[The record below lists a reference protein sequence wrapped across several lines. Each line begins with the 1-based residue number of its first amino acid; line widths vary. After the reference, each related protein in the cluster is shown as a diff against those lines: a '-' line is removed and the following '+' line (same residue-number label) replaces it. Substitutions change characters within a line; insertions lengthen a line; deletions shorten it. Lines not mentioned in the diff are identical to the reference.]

1 MPKYDPAIHEPITIS
16 LYENDF
22 VKAYTDIDSP
32 TFGNAYQSA
41 VQAGYAPSY
50 ARVILHYFPKWR
62 LKQAQQKLSDP
73 LTQSFVKELRYS
85 EPRDIPAPKRVEK
98 RMKAEA
104 NRKFGELMTEMRL
117 LEIDN

>member
-1 MPKYDPAIHEPITIS
+1 MPEYDPSIHEPITIS

-22 VKAYTDIDSP
+22 VKAYTDINSP

-62 LKQAQQKLSDP
+62 LKQAQEKLSDP
-73 LTQSFVKELRYS
+73 FTQSLIKGM
-85 EPRDIPAPKRVEK
+85 RDIDNEYTPSQREEK
-98 RMKAEA
+98 RERTEA
-104 NRKFGELMTEMRL
+104 NRRFKELTTEIRL
-117 LEIDN
+117 LKLE